1 MPSTTTYLEMRSPAD
16 LRPKVCGDDR
26 FSVRECS
33 VKQWQVNRFLYDV
46 VGKECGWN
54 DKREWSDSQWCN
66 YVESQSL
73 RTFLACYDGSPA
85 GYFELDEATHR
96 EIEIAYFG
104 LLPGFYGR
112 GFGGVLLTFAL
123 EQAWE
128 SGPARV
134 WVHTCG
140 RDHVAALPNYQAR
153 GMRIYRIESHE
164 I

>member
-16 LRPKVCGDDR
+16 LRPKTCGDAR

-54 DKREWSDSQWCN
+54 DKREWSDSQWRD
-66 YVESQSL
+66 YTESQSL

-85 GYFELDEATHR
+85 GYFELDEATNR

-112 GFGGVLLTFAL
+112 GFGGALLTSAL
-123 EQAWE
+123 EQAWQ

-134 WVHTCG
+134 WVHTCD